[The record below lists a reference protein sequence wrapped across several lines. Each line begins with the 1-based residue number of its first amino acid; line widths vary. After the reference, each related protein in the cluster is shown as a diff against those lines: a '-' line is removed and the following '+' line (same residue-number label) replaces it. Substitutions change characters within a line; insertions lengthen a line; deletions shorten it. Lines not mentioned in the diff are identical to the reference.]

1 MYRHTA
7 CKKAYIQTHKYTDK
21 PSHTFHPRT
30 LAYKTIMR
38 HKNKEKHSPEL
49 GIRGDEGGKKA
60 VGISKKV
67 LTFKAVRADWL
78 SVRRGRCHL
87 KDQSSLTVLSWRAL
101 ISQDYFLT

>member
-1 MYRHTA
+1 MHTDTQIHRQA
-7 CKKAYIQTHKYTDK
+7 ITHLHSNTV
-21 PSHTFHPRT
+21 
-30 LAYKTIMR
+30 AYKMIMR
-38 HKNKEKHSPEL
+38 YKNKEKHFEL
-49 GIRGDEGGKKA
+49 GIRGDEGNKKA

-67 LTFKAVRADWL
+67 LTFKAVRAGGL

>member
-1 MYRHTA
+1 MQQKK
-7 CKKAYIQTHKYTDK
+7 KKAYIQTHKYTDE
-21 PSHTFHPRT
+21 PSHTFHSRT

-38 HKNKEKHSPEL
+38 HKNKEKHFEL
-49 GIRGDEGGKKA
+49 GIRGDEGRKKKA